1 MEKKQ
6 IDFTDQVL
14 EIAKKYPCEDTFLP
28 EVGFY
33 GNGNL
38 QYKFAWHHDPVIGL
52 HAGCDNEM
60 IKASLG
66 LGNVAKIMA
75 IELERKH
82 HYLEKIRTQDLQ
94 IKELSE
100 KVKALEQTIS
110 KRMKVLEDFFSA
122 KMEFDQNIID
132 QQLQNI
138 QK

>member
-28 EVGFY
+28 KVSHQ
-33 GNGNL
+33 NGSLN
-38 QYKFAWHHDPVIGL
+38 YKFHEHKEHSVRYLNAST
-52 HAGCDNEM
+52 DN
-60 IKASLG
+60 ISHVGLG